1 MTKTTAAQKKPQKR
15 RSTPE
20 PRELNMQMQ
29 LFCAEYMKDMNATQ
43 AAIRAGYSEKTA
55 KQQGSRLCSYAVVQE
70 RLQELHEE
78 MRARIVLDVEGLI
91 KELSDENRADL
102 ADLYDDNNCLK
113 PVRDWPLLW
122 RVGGLVAGVK
132 VRELFEKD
140 EDGNSVHVG
149 NVVEVK
155 VSDKVR
161 RKELL
166 GKHLGAWKE
175 KVEIDLSDPVQDLWN
190 HIAGKSFVP
199 KEP

>member
-1 MTKTTAAQKKPQKR
+1 MTKTTAEPKKPRKA

-29 LFCAEYMKDMNATQ
+29 TFCSEYMKDMNATQ

-55 KQQGSRLCSYAVVQE
+55 RQQGSRLCGYAIVQD
-70 RLQELHEE
+70 RLQQLHEE
-78 MRARIVLDVEGLI
+78 MQARIVVDVEAII
-91 KELSDENRADL
+91 KELADENRADL

-113 PVRDWPLLW
+113 PVREWPMLW
-122 RVGGLVAGVK
+122 RVGGLVAGIK
-132 VRELFEKD
+132 TRELWEKD

-149 NVVEVK
+149 HVVEVK

-175 KVEIDLSDPVQDLWN
+175 KVEIDLSNPMQELWN
-190 HIAGKSFVP
+190 QIAGKSFEP
-199 KEP
+199 KDN

>member
-1 MTKTTAAQKKPQKR
+1 MTTKPAKPKSTRTSR
-15 RSTPE
+15 RAPE
-20 PRELNMQMQ
+20 PKALNMQMQ
-29 LFCAEYMKDMNATQ
+29 LFCAEYLKDMNATQ

-55 KQQGSRLCSYAVVQE
+55 KQIGSRLCSYAVVQA
-70 RLQELHEE
+70 RLQELHAEV
-78 MRARIVLDVEGLI
+78 RDRISMDVDSLI
-91 KELSDENRADL
+91 KELTDENRADL

-122 RVGGLVAGVK
+122 RVGGLIAGVK

-140 EDGNSVHVG
+140 EDGNSVHIG

-175 KVEIDLSDPVQDLWN
+175 KIELDLSDPMQALWSQ
-190 HIAGKSFVP
+190 ISGKSFTP
-199 KEP
+199 KEG